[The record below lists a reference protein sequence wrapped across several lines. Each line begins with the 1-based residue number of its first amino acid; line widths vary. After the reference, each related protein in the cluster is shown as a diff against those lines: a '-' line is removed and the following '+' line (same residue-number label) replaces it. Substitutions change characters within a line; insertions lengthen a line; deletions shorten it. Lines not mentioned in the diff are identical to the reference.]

1 MNYNSENNYTQEKN
15 STIANLVERNSQ
27 NMQNLMQSSMP
38 VMVPIQEKNWD
49 TMLDILQTNT
59 EFYPKVIEMFTE
71 LITVEQMNQL
81 LEDWSEMEQ
90 KKFNQALSEAKTV
103 IHSQQVQAENILRQM
118 KDYEQ
123 QVGKTLEKITRDSLA
138 KGSELRKEIEKAKEQ
153 LDIRTFLI
161 HLAISVS
168 SSAAV
173 SVVLGI
179 LFLQSS

>member
-1 MNYNSENNYTQEKN
+1 MNYNSESSTTRTEN
-15 STIANLVERNSQ
+15 SLVE
-27 NMQNLMQSSMP
+27 NLTKKNAQGIAEMRTDALP
-38 VMVPIQEKNWD
+38 VMVPIQEKDWD
-49 TMLDILQTNT
+49 TMLDILQTNA
-59 EFYPKVIEMFTE
+59 ELYPKVLEMFTE
-71 LITVEQMNQL
+71 LITVEEMNQL

-138 KGSELRKEIEKAKEQ
+138 KGSDLQEEILKATKQ
-153 LDIRTFLI
+153 LDIKTSLI

-168 SSAAV
+168 SSVAA
-173 SVVLGI
+173 SVILGL
-179 LFLQSS
+179 LFLLLS

>member
-1 MNYNSENNYTQEKN
+1 MNSTTDKKN

-38 VMVPIQEKNWD
+38 VMVPIQEKDWD
-49 TMLDILQTNT
+49 TMLDILQTNA
-59 EFYPKVIEMFTE
+59 ELYPKVLEMFTE
-71 LITVEQMNQL
+71 LITVEEMNHL

-90 KKFNQALSEAKTV
+90 TKFNQALTDAKTV
-103 IHSQQVQAENILRQM
+103 LHSQQVQAENILRQM
-118 KDYEQ
+118 KDYEL

-161 HLAISVS
+161 HLAICVGSSV
-168 SSAAV
+168 AA
-173 SVVLGI
+173 SVISVI
-179 LFLQSS
+179 LFLQFS